1 MARKT
6 TASKTKT
13 KKTVDKEPAKKKAA
27 PAKTTKKP
35 PLASKAKSKAKPA
48 AKAAAKK
55 VVAKKVVA
63 KKVAA
68 KKVTPKKVT
77 KPVKSATTKANGKA
91 KSKANTKAKA
101 PAKTAAKKPSP
112 ATTKAA
118 SKSGVKVK
126 PLTLMIATRKGAFYL
141 RSDATRDSWKISKPE
156 FLGHIVYHM
165 VSDPRGSKV
174 VVMGSKTGH
183 LGPTVMRSTDN
194 GATWTEATRPPAF
207 TKHEWEEKGRAVE
220 NVFWIAPG
228 HESEPGVWYAGTSP
242 PGLFRSEDDGDTWHS
257 VTGFNEHHMYGQ
269 WIASGGA
276 TPGGQMVHSIRID
289 PRDPNHM
296 YLAIS
301 VGGVFESHDKGHDWH
316 PLNKGCQSEW
326 LPDPDVEYGHDPH
339 CFIFHPLNPDR
350 LYQQNHCGIY
360 KMERSEG
367 VWERIGDNMPKA
379 VGDIGFPIVAHPEDP
394 DCVWVFPMDGTTVWP
409 RTSPEGKPCTYIS
422 RNGGKTW
429 KKQSKGL
436 PESDA
441 YFTVKRQAM
450 TCDHRKPLGL
460 YFGTSGGEVWGS
472 ADEGE
477 SWQCLVRYLP
487 EIYSVTVLED

>member
-1 MARKT
+1 MVRKA
-6 TASKTKT
+6 TASKTKA
-13 KKTVDKEPAKKKAA
+13 KKTVDKKPAKKKAA
-27 PAKTTKKP
+27 PAKITKKATSAP
-35 PLASKAKSKAKPA
+35 KVKSKAKPA
-48 AKAAAKK
+48 AKPVTKAAAKK
-55 VVAKKVVA
+55 VV
-63 KKVAA
+63 
-68 KKVTPKKVT
+68 
-77 KPVKSATTKANGKA
+77 KPAA
-91 KSKANTKAKA
+91 KSKSKASVKTSVKTPVKA
-101 PAKTAAKKPSP
+101 PAKSAAKKTTA
-112 ATTKAA
+112 ATTKTTKTVKPT
-118 SKSGVKVK
+118 KSGIKVK
-126 PLTLMIATRKGAFYL
+126 PVTLMVATRKGAFYL
-141 RSDATRDSWKISKPE
+141 RSDATRESWKISKPE

-183 LGPTVMRSTDN
+183 LGPTVMRSIDN
-194 GATWTEATRPPAF
+194 GKTWSEATKPPAF

-220 NVFWIAPG
+220 NVFWITPG
-228 HESEPGVWYAGTSP
+228 HDTEPGVWYAGTSP
-242 PGLFRSEDDGDTWHS
+242 PGLFRSEDNGDTWHP
-257 VTGFNEHHMYGQ
+257 VVGFNEHHMYGQ

-289 PRDPNHM
+289 PRDANHI

-301 VGGVFESHDKGHDWH
+301 VGGVFESQDKGHDWR

-339 CFIFHPLNPDR
+339 CFIFHPVNPDR

-360 KMERSEG
+360 KMDRSEG

-379 VGDIGFPIVAHPEDP
+379 VGDIGFPIVAHPQDP

-409 RTSPEGKPCTYIS
+409 RTSPDGKPCTYIS

-429 KKQSKGL
+429 KKQNKGL

-450 TCDHRKPLGL
+450 TCDDRKPLGL
-460 YFGTSGGEVWGS
+460 YFGTSGGEIWGS
-472 ADEGE
+472 SDEGE

-487 EIYSVTVLED
+487 EIYSLTILED